1 MCLVPNGAE
10 EKVDR
15 ENKRGQNYIPVCCI
29 LCMCAQ
35 VNLSGP
41 YRFVNPQLILPAPP
55 CWLVSPHPPLP
66 DEKIQ
71 VPGRG
76 VVVPGGGRGV
86 DRRPPPQFKSELQTF
101 LDLKWKPLQEDVQL
115 YAGSAMLCTPRACLT
130 FWQPACSCVSGPPAG
145 PCCCSRWL
153 CCSCRRPGCCW
164 PGSPGCCRARWDS
177 SVTSAARFLPGD
189 GIQMLPGPPRR
200 SGF

>member
-1 MCLVPNGAE
+1 MCLVPNGVE

-15 ENKRGQNYIPVCCI
+15 ENKRGQNDIPVCCI

-41 YRFVNPQLILPAPP
+41 YRSVNPQLILPAPP

-86 DRRPPPQFKSELQTF
+86 DRRPCPNSNRSSKPFWISNESLCRKTYSFTLAAQCCAPPEPVSLFDGLPVAVSLALLPELAAAAAGF
-101 LDLKWKPLQEDVQL
+101 AAVAAVQGA
-115 YAGSAMLCTPRACLT
+115 AGLAHL
-130 FWQPACSCVSGPPAG
+130 
-145 PCCCSRWL
+145 
-153 CCSCRRPGCCW
+153 
-164 PGSPGCCRARWDS
+164 
-177 SVTSAARFLPGD
+177 AAVVQGGTRV
-189 GIQMLPGPPRR
+189 
-200 SGF
+200 